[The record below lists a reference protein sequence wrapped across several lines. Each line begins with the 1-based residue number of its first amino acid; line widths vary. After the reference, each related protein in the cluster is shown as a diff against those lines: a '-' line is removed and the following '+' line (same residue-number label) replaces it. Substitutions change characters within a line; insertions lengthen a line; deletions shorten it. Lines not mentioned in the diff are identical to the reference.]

1 VQDDFYH
8 SHEQQ
13 SPDETIALQAGI
25 IVYLTDILV
34 GHGYDAEELF
44 EAAIG

>member
-1 VQDDFYH
+1 MQDDFYH
-8 SHEQQ
+8 SDEQQ
-13 SPDETIALQAGI
+13 SPEETIALQADI

-34 GHGYDAEELF
+34 GHGFDAEELF